1 MPERFRLSERE
12 IEFYKPIIALYLKYG
27 SVDQVFSSQYYNT
40 GVSYPHFHRILNEW
54 GIIKSTGPQSH
65 FAEAIFFLTTLA
77 KDKLPLESLYKT
89 MPPSLQISAATLHR
103 ILSYIKR
110 GLTRRHG
117 TALLV
122 SPESNPNLV
131 LIGRDI
137 STPRPELGKP
147 FGSYSLPMTY
157 AKGDESAHDS
167 VLRTIQQEVAASLT
181 LNRKLSPN
189 LVPEKPRVNLTI
201 DIADVRVKTYQLI
214 IPDNIVEKLDSFKL
228 ADLTFIPL
236 EQVGEKSS
244 LDSNF
249 RAGVPEIAQ
258 AYLEIRDKNIATPP
272 HYDSLL
278 NRSLALLPAYA

>member
-1 MPERFRLSERE
+1 MSERFRLSERE
-12 IEFYKPIIALYLKYG
+12 IEFYKPLIALYLKYG

-65 FAEAIFFLTTLA
+65 FAEAIFFLTALA

-157 AKGDESAHDS
+157 AKGDESDHDS
-167 VLRTIQQEVAASLT
+167 VLRTLQQEVAASLT

-189 LVPEKPRVNLTI
+189 LVSEKPGVNLTI
-201 DIADVRVKTYQLI
+201 DIADVRVKTYRLI
-214 IPDNIVEKLDSFKL
+214 IPDSLIEKLDSFKL

-236 EQVGEKSS
+236 EQIGGISS

-249 RAGVPEIAQ
+249 RAGVQEIAQ
-258 AYLEIRDKNIATPP
+258 AFLEIRDKSLATPP